1 MLDRYQAGLRARA
14 SARGGAPPL
23 PRGPWPVR
31 SRDGTD
37 TPSPARGRVCLI
49 LGRGAHG
56 QRPGLMRRQEDRPRL
71 LPDLMGDKKGDRGA
85 AIGGSGVPVGAGR
98 QGDGEVGR
106 IYLALC
112 GCF

>member
-14 SARGGAPPL
+14 SARGCPAAPPGALARPL
-23 PRGPWPVR
+23 PGRHR
-31 SRDGTD
+31 HAITGT
-37 TPSPARGRVCLI
+37 
-49 LGRGAHG
+49 
-56 QRPGLMRRQEDRPRL
+56 RPGLPHPGPWCSWSAPWIDAASGGRPRL